1 MIPAKTSCPQNWTR
15 EYYGYIMSNSNHPD
29 RKRSEYI
36 CVDKDQVSV
45 PGTAGTQYGAMLFHV
60 EVACPGIQ
68 CPPYDSAKE
77 LNCVVCS
84 K

>member
-1 MIPAKTSCPQNWTR
+1 
-15 EYYGYIMSNSNHPD
+15 MSEANYSD
-29 RKRSEYI
+29 RQRCEHI

-45 PGTAGTQYGAMLFHV
+45 PGTAANQDGALLYHV

-68 CPPYDSAKE
+68 CPPYDPAKE